1 MKQQTLLE
9 EIKQCTN
16 KKHKKTIRNL
26 NYAKH
31 LLILASKITVCVSI
45 SASLVRISDRNKGQQ
60 SVKTDHDQNVLDQI

>member
-1 MKQQTLLE
+1 MKQQTLFE

-31 LLILASKITVCVSI
+31 LLILASIITACVSI
-45 SASLVRISDRNKGQQ
+45 SASLVGISDRNKGQQ
-60 SVKTDHDQNVLDQI
+60 SVKTDHDQKVLDQI